1 MIVPAG
7 EATGQIRGRLGSWI
21 TTPPGE
27 RIAVVMIVRDE
38 ASNLER
44 CLASAVPWV
53 DELVVVDTGS
63 ADATVEIAE
72 SFGARVGHFAWCDNF
87 AAARNAALGLATAD
101 WVLPLDGDEVLDAD
115 TASALREV
123 VHEYASHDGAIC
135 FALPVRSYWPARE
148 GTDVADAPT
157 VHRGARLFRRL
168 PGVCWVGDVHETV
181 MTDDSWTGPDLEYI
195 DTDAPV
201 IEHFGYA
208 VDHETLQRKSAR
220 NQSLLEHAYQ
230 RNRAGGYYAFKLGQ
244 HAITDGHPVDA
255 LRWLRRSVAEALA
268 QPRPARFVTTSVEH
282 LARLLMEFDASPNP
296 LADLLPGN
304 QSSSSAHPLA
314 EEAVEALSRVLGI
327 YGQATSVWQRL
338 AEAST
343 RLGDRREA
351 LRAYRMVLDQVPD
364 QADAL
369 LGYAS
374 ALSDDT
380 PAVMGIL
387 DRFLAVHDPRDA
399 VCAWRGEL
407 QRSSGDI
414 QQAYDFLYATLRDRP
429 EFIQTRVTLASLL
442 VDSGAANEALE
453 TLAPVVDVPTA
464 PVMMFEILARAF
476 SSLGQV
482 DAAVHARLLASARE
496 VEGGGGDDTSVPPPV
511 ADSR

>member
-1 MIVPAG
+1 MTVPTG
-7 EATGQIRGRLGSWI
+7 EATGQMRGRLGSWV

-27 RIAVVMIVRDE
+27 RIALVMIVRDE
-38 ASNLER
+38 ASNLAR
-44 CLASAVPWV
+44 CLASAVPWI

-63 ADATVEIAE
+63 VDATVEIAE

-101 WVLPLDGDEVLDAD
+101 WVLPLDGDEVLDPE
-115 TASALREV
+115 TASALRDV
-123 VHEYASHDGAIC
+123 VRNHASRDGAIC

-168 PGVCWVGDVHETV
+168 PGVCWVGEVHETV
-181 MTDDSWTGPDLEYI
+181 MTDGSSTGPGMEYI

-201 IEHFGYA
+201 IDHFGYA
-208 VDHETLQRKSAR
+208 VDRETLQRKSAR

-230 RNRAGGYYAFKLGQ
+230 RNRAGGYYALKLGQ
-244 HAITDGHPVDA
+244 HAITDGQPADA
-255 LRWLRRSVAEALA
+255 LRWMRRSVAEALDE
-268 QPRPARFVTTSVEH
+268 PRPSRFVTCSVEH
-282 LARLLMEFDASPNP
+282 LARLLMEFDASPSP
-296 LADLLPGN
+296 SAEILPADP
-304 QSSSSAHPLA
+304 SSSSAHPLV
-314 EEAVEALSRVLGI
+314 EEATEALRRVLAI

-364 QADAL
+364 QADAM

-374 ALSDDT
+374 ALAGDT
-380 PAVMGIL
+380 PAVMSIL
-387 DRFLAVHDPRDA
+387 DRFLAVHGPRDA

-407 QRSSGDI
+407 QRSTGDI
-414 QQAYDFLYATLRDRP
+414 QQAYDFLYATLRDCP
-429 EFIQTRVTLASLL
+429 GFVQTRVTLASLL
-442 VDSGAANEALE
+442 VDAGAANEALE
-453 TLAPVVDVPTA
+453 TLSPVVDVPTA

-476 SSLGQV
+476 SSLGQG
-482 DAAVHARLLASARE
+482 DAAVHARMLASARE
-496 VEGGGGDDTSVPPPV
+496 IEGGGTDETLVPPPV
-511 ADSR
+511 AASR

>member
-1 MIVPAG
+1 MTAPPGDANG
-7 EATGQIRGRLGSWI
+7 LIRGRLRSWVA
-21 TTPPGE
+21 TAPGE
-27 RIAVVMIVRDE
+27 RIALVMIVRDE

-53 DELVVVDTGS
+53 DEMVVVDTGS

-72 SFGARVGHFAWCDNF
+72 SFGARVGHFAWCDDF
-87 AAARNAALGLATAD
+87 AGARNAALGLATAD
-101 WVLPLDGDEVLDAD
+101 WVLQLDGDEVLEAE
-115 TASALREV
+115 TASALRHV
-123 VHEYASHDGAIC
+123 VHEYAAHDGATC

-148 GTDVADAPT
+148 GSDVADAPT

-181 MTDDSWTGPDLEYI
+181 MTDGSWTGPDMEYI
-195 DTDAPV
+195 DADAPV
-201 IEHFGYA
+201 IDHFGYA
-208 VDHETLQRKSAR
+208 VDRETLQRKSAR

-244 HAITDGHPVDA
+244 HAITDGHPVEA
-255 LRWLRRSVAEALA
+255 LRWLRLSVAEALA
-268 QPRPARFVTTSVEH
+268 EPRPARFVTSSVEH
-282 LARLLMEFDASPNP
+282 LARLLMEFDASPSP
-296 LADLLPGN
+296 LAETLPDHPA
-304 QSSSSAHPLA
+304 SSGAHPLVD
-314 EEAVEALSRVLGI
+314 EAVGALRRVLGI

-387 DRFLAVHDPRDA
+387 DRFLAVHGPRDA

-414 QQAYDFLYATLRDRP
+414 QQAYDFLYDTLRDHP
-429 EFIQTRVTLASLL
+429 EFLQTRVTLASLL
-442 VDSGAANEALE
+442 VDAGAANEALE

-482 DAAVHARLLASARE
+482 DAAVHARMLASARE
-496 VEGGGGDDTSVPPPV
+496 LEGGGSDDTLVPPPV
-511 ADSR
+511 IASQ

>member
-1 MIVPAG
+1 MIMAPG
-7 EATGQIRGRLGSWI
+7 EATGQIRGRLGSWV
-21 TTPPGE
+21 TTPPGQ

-38 ASNLER
+38 ALNLER
-44 CLASAVPWV
+44 CLASAMPWI

-101 WVLPLDGDEVLDAD
+101 WVLPLDGDEVLDPE
-115 TASALREV
+115 TASALRDV
-123 VHEYASHDGAIC
+123 VRGYANRDGAVC

-148 GTDVADAPT
+148 GTEVADAPT

-181 MTDDSWTGPDLEYI
+181 MTDDSWTGPDMDYI

-201 IEHFGYA
+201 IDHFGYA
-208 VDHETLQRKSAR
+208 VNRETLQRKSAR

-244 HAITDGHPVDA
+244 HAITDGHPADA

-268 QPRPARFVTTSVEH
+268 EPRPARFVTTSVEH

-296 LADLLPGN
+296 LAEILPAN
-304 QSSSSAHPLA
+304 QSSSSSHPLV
-314 EEAVEALSRVLGI
+314 EEAAEALRRVLGL

-374 ALSDDT
+374 ALADDT
-380 PAVMGIL
+380 PAVIGIL
-387 DRFLAVHDPRDA
+387 DRFLALHGPRDA
-399 VCAWRGEL
+399 ACAWRGEL

-414 QQAYDFLYATLRDRP
+414 QQAYDFLYATLREHP
-429 EFIQTRVTLASLL
+429 EFMQTRVTLASLL
-442 VDSGAANEALE
+442 VDAGAANEALE

-482 DAAVHARLLASARE
+482 DAAVHARMLASARE
-496 VEGGGGDDTSVPPPV
+496 VEGGGADDTAVPPPV
-511 ADSR
+511 AALQ